1 VPGSSHYQLLQVAPT
16 ASREELRQAFRQLSK
31 RFHPDTTELPVAE
44 AERAFQQ
51 LRQAYA
57 VLSDPAARERYDGE
71 LRHAAMV
78 VAAATNLPSTA
89 ATMATNPA
97 LRTRPPGVVRP
108 DGVRRALS
116 GGEWLALLLLG
127 IALVFSLVL
136 GVGMAWLRGAELIES
151 PSWWPEARLQRTM
164 PMPMEP
170 IEPMEPRGPDA
181 AGQTPPPAT
190 NLPKPTHGSEV
201 SDAANPQSIEN
212 QLVIEQLAIEQLAS
226 EQVSSEQVSIKQLS
240 TEQLPSEQ
248 VSIEQVSSEQPRIN
262 IDVTIDLAAKLNTK
276 PNAKA
281 NAKPNVTLNANGN
294 NQ

>member
-1 VPGSSHYQLLQVAPT
+1 MPGSSHYQLLQVAPT

-71 LRHAAMV
+71 LRHAAI
-78 VAAATNLPSTA
+78 VAAATNLPPTA

-97 LRTRPPGVVRP
+97 LRVRPSGVRP

-151 PSWWPEARLQRTM
+151 PSWWPEARLQPTMPIPIPM

-170 IEPMEPRGPDA
+170 WGPDA
-181 AGQTPPPAT
+181 AEQTPPPAT

-226 EQVSSEQVSIKQLS
+226 EQLASDQLSTEPVSSEQVSIEQLS
-240 TEQLPSEQ
+240 PSSCQANRFQLSRCQ
-248 VSIEQVSSEQPRIN
+248 ASS
-262 IDVTIDLAAKLNTK
+262 LGL
-276 PNAKA
+276 
-281 NAKPNVTLNANGN
+281 TLV
-294 NQ
+294 

>member
-71 LRHAAMV
+71 LRHAAI
-78 VAAATNLPSTA
+78 VAAATNLPPTA

-97 LRTRPPGVVRP
+97 LRVRPSGVRP

-151 PSWWPEARLQRTM
+151 PSWWPEARLQPTMPIPIPM

-170 IEPMEPRGPDA
+170 WGPDA
-181 AGQTPPPAT
+181 AEQTPPPAT

-226 EQVSSEQVSIKQLS
+226 DQLSTEPVSSEQVSIEQLS
-240 TEQLPSEQ
+240 PSSCQANRFQLSRCQ
-248 VSIEQVSSEQPRIN
+248 ASS
-262 IDVTIDLAAKLNTK
+262 LGL
-276 PNAKA
+276 
-281 NAKPNVTLNANGN
+281 TLV
-294 NQ
+294 

>member
-1 VPGSSHYQLLQVAPT
+1 MPGSSHYQLLQVAPT

-57 VLSDPAARERYDGE
+57 VLSDPATRERYDGE

-78 VAAATNLPSTA
+78 AAATNLPPTA

-97 LRTRPPGVVRP
+97 LRARPSGVVRP

-136 GVGMAWLRGAELIES
+136 GVGLAWLRGAELIES

-164 PMPMEP
+164 LTELT
-170 IEPMEPRGPDA
+170 EPMEPSGLEP
-181 AGQTPPPAT
+181 AGQAPPPVT
-190 NLPKPTHGSEV
+190 NLPKPTHGSEA

-212 QLVIEQLAIEQLAS
+212 QLVTEQLAS
-226 EQVSSEQVSIKQLS
+226 EQLASEQVSIKQLS

-262 IDVTIDLAAKLNTK
+262 IDVTIDLPAKLNTK
-276 PNAKA
+276 P

>member
-1 VPGSSHYQLLQVAPT
+1 MPGSSHYQLLQVAPT

-57 VLSDPAARERYDGE
+57 VLSDPATRERYDGE
-71 LRHAAMV
+71 LRHAAM

-97 LRTRPPGVVRP
+97 LRARPPGGVRP

-164 PMPMEP
+164 LTELT
-170 IEPMEPRGPDA
+170 EPMEPSGLEP
-181 AGQTPPPAT
+181 AGQAPPPVT
-190 NLPKPTHGSEV
+190 NLPKPTHGSEA

-212 QLVIEQLAIEQLAS
+212 QLAIKQLAS
-226 EQVSSEQVSIKQLS
+226 EQVSIKQVSIEQLS

-262 IDVTIDLAAKLNTK
+262 IDVTIDLPAKLNTK
-276 PNAKA
+276 P

>member
-57 VLSDPAARERYDGE
+57 VLSDPAARQRYDGE

-78 VAAATNLPSTA
+78 AAATNLPPTA

-97 LRTRPPGVVRP
+97 LRARPSGVVRP

-164 PMPMEP
+164 LTELT
-170 IEPMEPRGPDA
+170 EPMEPSGLEPV
-181 AGQTPPPAT
+181 GQAPPPVT
-190 NLPKPTHGSEV
+190 NLPKPTHGSEA

-212 QLVIEQLAIEQLAS
+212 QLVTEQLAS
-226 EQVSSEQVSIKQLS
+226 EQV
-240 TEQLPSEQ
+240 
-248 VSIEQVSSEQPRIN
+248 
-262 IDVTIDLAAKLNTK
+262 
-276 PNAKA
+276 
-281 NAKPNVTLNANGN
+281 
-294 NQ
+294 

>member
-1 VPGSSHYQLLQVAPT
+1 MPGSSHYQLLQVAPT

-57 VLSDPAARERYDGE
+57 VLSDPAARQRYDGE
-71 LRHAAMV
+71 LRHAAI

-97 LRTRPPGVVRP
+97 LRARPSGVVRP

-151 PSWWPEARLQRTM
+151 PSWWAEARLQRTM
-164 PMPMEP
+164 PMPT
-170 IEPMEPRGPDA
+170 PMEPMVSSGPEP
-181 AGQTPPPAT
+181 AGQAPPPVT
-190 NLPKPTHGSEV
+190 NLPKPTHGSEA

-212 QLVIEQLAIEQLAS
+212 QLVTEQLASEQLAS

-262 IDVTIDLAAKLNTK
+262 IDVTIDLPAKLNTK
-276 PNAKA
+276 P

>member
-57 VLSDPAARERYDGE
+57 VLSDPAARQRYDGE
-71 LRHAAMV
+71 LRHAAI
-78 VAAATNLPSTA
+78 VAAAPNLPSTA

-97 LRTRPPGVVRP
+97 LRARPPGGRP

-151 PSWWPEARLQRTM
+151 PSWWPEARLQPTM
-164 PMPMEP
+164 PIPMKP
-170 IEPMEPRGPDA
+170 MEPMEPSGLEP
-181 AGQTPPPAT
+181 AGQAPPPAT
-190 NLPKPTHGSEV
+190 NLPKPTHGSEA

-212 QLVIEQLAIEQLAS
+212 QLAIKQLAIEQLAS
-226 EQVSSEQVSIKQLS
+226 EQVSVEQVS

-281 NAKPNVTLNANGN
+281 NAKPNVTINAYGN

>member
-1 VPGSSHYQLLQVAPT
+1 VAPT

-164 PMPMEP
+164 LTELT
-170 IEPMEPRGPDA
+170 EPMEPSGLEPV
-181 AGQTPPPAT
+181 GQAPPPVT
-190 NLPKPTHGSEV
+190 NLPKPTHASEA

-212 QLVIEQLAIEQLAS
+212 QLVTEQLAS
-226 EQVSSEQVSIKQLS
+226 EQVSVEQVS
-240 TEQLPSEQ
+240 TEQ

-262 IDVTIDLAAKLNTK
+262 IDVNVDLAAKFNT
-276 PNAKA
+276 
-281 NAKPNVTLNANGN
+281 KPNVTLNANGN

>member
-1 VPGSSHYQLLQVAPT
+1 MPGSSHYQLLQVAPT

-57 VLSDPAARERYDGE
+57 VLSDPAARQRYDGE

-78 VAAATNLPSTA
+78 AAATNLPPTA

-97 LRTRPPGVVRP
+97 LRARPPRVRP

-151 PSWWPEARLQRTM
+151 PSWWPEARLQPTM
-164 PMPMEP
+164 PMPMLTELTEP
-170 IEPMEPRGPDA
+170 SGLEP
-181 AGQTPPPAT
+181 AGQAPPPVT
-190 NLPKPTHGSEV
+190 NLPKPTHGSEA

-212 QLVIEQLAIEQLAS
+212 QLVTEQLAS
-226 EQVSSEQVSIKQLS
+226 EQVSIEQLS

-262 IDVTIDLAAKLNTK
+262 IDATIDLAAKLNTK
-276 PNAKA
+276 PNT
-281 NAKPNVTLNANGN
+281 KPNVTLSANGN

>member
-57 VLSDPAARERYDGE
+57 VLSDPAARQRYDGE
-71 LRHAAMV
+71 LRHAAM

-97 LRTRPPGVVRP
+97 LRARPPGVRP

-164 PMPMEP
+164 PMPMP
-170 IEPMEPRGPDA
+170 TPMEPMESSGLEP

-190 NLPKPTHGSEV
+190 NLPKPTHGSEA
-201 SDAANPQSIEN
+201 SDAAKPESIEN
-212 QLVIEQLAIEQLAS
+212 QLVIEQL
-226 EQVSSEQVSIKQLS
+226 SSEQL
-240 TEQLPSEQ
+240 LSEQ
-248 VSIEQVSSEQPRIN
+248 VSIEQLSSEQPRIN
-262 IDVTIDLAAKLNTK
+262 IDATVDLAAKLNTK
-276 PNAKA
+276 LNT
-281 NAKPNVTLNANGN
+281 TLNANGD

>member
-1 VPGSSHYQLLQVAPT
+1 MPGSSHYQLLQVAPT

-71 LRHAAMV
+71 LRHAAI

-97 LRTRPPGVVRP
+97 LRARPSGVRP

-151 PSWWPEARLQRTM
+151 PSWWPEARLQPTM
-164 PMPMEP
+164 PMPMKP
-170 IEPMEPRGPDA
+170 MEPMEPSGLEP
-181 AGQTPPPAT
+181 AGQAPPPAT
-190 NLPKPTHGSEV
+190 NLPKPTHGSEA

-226 EQVSSEQVSIKQLS
+226 EQLASEQLATEPVSSEQVSIEQLS
-240 TEQLPSEQ
+240 PSSCQANRFQLSRCQ
-248 VSIEQVSSEQPRIN
+248 ASS
-262 IDVTIDLAAKLNTK
+262 LGL
-276 PNAKA
+276 
-281 NAKPNVTLNANGN
+281 TLM
-294 NQ
+294 

>member
-1 VPGSSHYQLLQVAPT
+1 MPGSSHYQLLQVAPT

-57 VLSDPAARERYDGE
+57 VLSDPATRERYDGE

-78 VAAATNLPSTA
+78 AAATNLPPTA

-97 LRTRPPGVVRP
+97 LRARPSGVVRP

-164 PMPMEP
+164 LTELT
-170 IEPMEPRGPDA
+170 EPMEPSGLEP
-181 AGQTPPPAT
+181 AGQAPPPVT
-190 NLPKPTHGSEV
+190 NLPKPTHGSEA

-212 QLVIEQLAIEQLAS
+212 QLVTEQLAS
-226 EQVSSEQVSIKQLS
+226 EQLASEQVSIKQLS

-262 IDVTIDLAAKLNTK
+262 IDVTIDLPAKLNTK
-276 PNAKA
+276 P

>member
-1 VPGSSHYQLLQVAPT
+1 MPGSSHYQLLQVAPT

-78 VAAATNLPSTA
+78 AAATNLPSTA

-97 LRTRPPGVVRP
+97 LRARPPVVRP

-151 PSWWPEARLQRTM
+151 PSWWPEAGLQPTM

-170 IEPMEPRGPDA
+170 MEPSGLEP
-181 AGQTPPPAT
+181 AGQAPPAVT
-190 NLPKPTHGSEV
+190 NLPKPTHGSEA

-212 QLVIEQLAIEQLAS
+212 QLVIEQL
-226 EQVSSEQVSIKQLS
+226 
-240 TEQLPSEQ
+240 
-248 VSIEQVSSEQPRIN
+248 SSEQPRIN
-262 IDVTIDLAAKLNTK
+262 IDATVDLAAKLNTK
-276 PNAKA
+276 P

>member
-1 VPGSSHYQLLQVAPT
+1 MPGSSHYQLLQVAPT

-57 VLSDPAARERYDGE
+57 VLSDPAARQRYDGE
-71 LRHAAMV
+71 LRHAAM

-151 PSWWPEARLQRTM
+151 PSWWAEARLQRTM
-164 PMPMEP
+164 PMPTPM
-170 IEPMEPRGPDA
+170 EPMESSGPEP
-181 AGQTPPPAT
+181 AGQAPPPVT
-190 NLPKPTHGSEV
+190 NLPKPTHGSEA
-201 SDAANPQSIEN
+201 SEAANPESIEN
-212 QLVIEQLAIEQLAS
+212 QLVTEQLAS

-262 IDVTIDLAAKLNTK
+262 IDATIDLAVKLNTK
-276 PNAKA
+276 PNTKS
-281 NAKPNVTLNANGN
+281 NVTLNANGN

>member
-1 VPGSSHYQLLQVAPT
+1 MPGSSHYQLLQVAPT

-57 VLSDPAARERYDGE
+57 VLSDPATRERYDGE

-78 VAAATNLPSTA
+78 AAATNLPPTA

-97 LRTRPPGVVRP
+97 LRARPSGVVRP

-164 PMPMEP
+164 LTELT
-170 IEPMEPRGPDA
+170 EPMEPSGLEP
-181 AGQTPPPAT
+181 AGQAPPPAT
-190 NLPKPTHGSEV
+190 NLPKPTHGSEA

-212 QLVIEQLAIEQLAS
+212 QLVTEQLAS
-226 EQVSSEQVSIKQLS
+226 EQLASEQVSIKQLS

-276 PNAKA
+276 PNT
-281 NAKPNVTLNANGN
+281 KPNVTLNANGD

>member
-78 VAAATNLPSTA
+78 AAATNLPSTA

-97 LRTRPPGVVRP
+97 LRARPPGGVRP

-151 PSWWPEARLQRTM
+151 PSWWPEAGLQPTM

-170 IEPMEPRGPDA
+170 MEPSGLEP
-181 AGQTPPPAT
+181 AGQAPPAVT
-190 NLPKPTHGSEV
+190 NLPKPTHGSEA

-212 QLVIEQLAIEQLAS
+212 QLVIEQLATEQVASEQLAI
-226 EQVSSEQVSIKQLS
+226 EQVSSEQVSN
-240 TEQLPSEQ
+240 EQL
-248 VSIEQVSSEQPRIN
+248 SSEQPPIN
-262 IDVTIDLAAKLNTK
+262 IDATVDLAAKLNTK
-276 PNAKA
+276 PN
-281 NAKPNVTLNANGN
+281 VTLNPNGN

>member
-57 VLSDPAARERYDGE
+57 VLSDPAARQRYDGE
-71 LRHAAMV
+71 LRHAAI

-97 LRTRPPGVVRP
+97 LRARPPGGRP

-164 PMPMEP
+164 LTELT
-170 IEPMEPRGPDA
+170 EPMEPSGLEPV
-181 AGQTPPPAT
+181 GQAPPPVT
-190 NLPKPTHGSEV
+190 NLPKPTHGSEA

-212 QLVIEQLAIEQLAS
+212 QLVTEQVATEQLASEQLAS
-226 EQVSSEQVSIKQLS
+226 EQVSIEQLS

-262 IDVTIDLAAKLNTK
+262 IDVTIDLPAKLNTK
-276 PNAKA
+276 P

>member
-1 VPGSSHYQLLQVAPT
+1 MPGSSHYQLLQVAPT

-57 VLSDPAARERYDGE
+57 VLSDPATRERYDGE
-71 LRHAAMV
+71 LRHAAM

-97 LRTRPPGVVRP
+97 LRARPPGGVRP

-151 PSWWPEARLQRTM
+151 PSWWPEARLQPTM
-164 PMPMEP
+164 PMPMLTELTEP
-170 IEPMEPRGPDA
+170 SGLEP
-181 AGQTPPPAT
+181 AGKAPPPAT
-190 NLPKPTHGSEV
+190 NLPKPTHGSEA

-212 QLVIEQLAIEQLAS
+212 QLAIKQLAS
-226 EQVSSEQVSIKQLS
+226 EQVSIKQVSIEQLS

-262 IDVTIDLAAKLNTK
+262 IDVTIDLPAKLNTK
-276 PNAKA
+276 P

>member
-57 VLSDPAARERYDGE
+57 VLSDPAARQRYDGE

-78 VAAATNLPSTA
+78 VAAATNLPPTA

-97 LRTRPPGVVRP
+97 LRARPPGVVRP

-151 PSWWPEARLQRTM
+151 PSWWPEARLQPTM
-164 PMPMEP
+164 PMPMLTELTEP
-170 IEPMEPRGPDA
+170 SGLEP
-181 AGQTPPPAT
+181 AGQAPPPVT
-190 NLPKPTHGSEV
+190 NLPKPTHGSEA
-201 SDAANPQSIEN
+201 SDAANPQSIES
-212 QLVIEQLAIEQLAS
+212 QLVTEQLASEQLAS
-226 EQVSSEQVSIKQLS
+226 EQVSIKQVSIEQLS

-262 IDVTIDLAAKLNTK
+262 LDATIDLAVKLNAK
-276 PNAKA
+276 P

>member
-1 VPGSSHYQLLQVAPT
+1 MPGSSHYQLLQVAPT

-57 VLSDPAARERYDGE
+57 VLSDPTARQRYDGE
-71 LRHAAMV
+71 LRHAAM

-97 LRTRPPGVVRP
+97 MRARPPGTRP
-108 DGVRRALS
+108 DGVRRDLS

-164 PMPMEP
+164 PMPMP
-170 IEPMEPRGPDA
+170 MKPMEPSGLEP
-181 AGQTPPPAT
+181 AGQAPPAVT
-190 NLPKPTHGSEV
+190 NLPKPTHGSEA

-212 QLVIEQLAIEQLAS
+212 QYPFRGRDSPPRTSSLVN
-226 EQVSSEQVSIKQLS
+226 
-240 TEQLPSEQ
+240 P
-248 VSIEQVSSEQPRIN
+248 
-262 IDVTIDLAAKLNTK
+262 
-276 PNAKA
+276 
-281 NAKPNVTLNANGN
+281 
-294 NQ
+294 

>member
-1 VPGSSHYQLLQVAPT
+1 MPGSSHYQLLQVAPT

-57 VLSDPAARERYDGE
+57 VLSDPAARQRYDGE

-78 VAAATNLPSTA
+78 AAATNLPPTA

-97 LRTRPPGVVRP
+97 LRARPSGVVRP

-151 PSWWPEARLQRTM
+151 PSWWPEARLQPTM
-164 PMPMEP
+164 PMPMLTELTEP
-170 IEPMEPRGPDA
+170 SGLEP
-181 AGQTPPPAT
+181 AGQAPPPVT
-190 NLPKPTHGSEV
+190 NLPKPTHGSEA

-212 QLVIEQLAIEQLAS
+212 QLVTEQLAS
-226 EQVSSEQVSIKQLS
+226 EQLASEQLASDQLSTEPVSSEQVSIEQLS
-240 TEQLPSEQ
+240 PSSCQANRFQLSRCQ
-248 VSIEQVSSEQPRIN
+248 ASS
-262 IDVTIDLAAKLNTK
+262 LGL
-276 PNAKA
+276 
-281 NAKPNVTLNANGN
+281 TLM
-294 NQ
+294 